1 MKILIF
7 LPERCSQ
14 GDVRRRWDFAEL
26 LGYDLTGGYERDFLR
41 ASAMSL
47 LPIGRN
53 FPMIL
58 TLKTEAKLTGIILV
72 FIAVEESWITGN
84 EVASPRVTGSSTC
97 H

>member
-1 MKILIF
+1 MKILIY

-26 LGYDLTGGYERDFLR
+26 LHYDLTGGYERDFLR
-41 ASAMSL
+41 ASAMFL

-58 TLKTEAKLTGIILV
+58 TLKTEAELTGIIVV
-72 FIAVEESWITGN
+72 FIAVDESWITGN
-84 EVASPRVTGSSTC
+84 EVASPRVSSTC